1 MSKMPLAGFIH
12 FIVFRLYFNYLL
24 ISFNLP
30 QLEAVKPTYPVSGTC
45 HKETYNLLIC
55 PKSVIH

>member
-1 MSKMPLAGFIH
+1 MPLAGFIH